1 MPVRSL
7 LLHSP
12 YLQMSSRHPR
22 HEPRVQ
28 TNLRL
33 TQHARNVLAHLSET
47 YGLSQ
52 ADIVELLL
60 RKAEQENTLT
70 VLPAN
75 GHSRHY
81 RAG

>member
-1 MPVRSL
+1 M
-7 LLHSP
+7 SP
-12 YLQMSSRHPR
+12 RQ
-22 HEPRVQ
+22 EPRIQ

-33 TQHARNVLAHLSET
+33 TQHARNVLSHLSEV

-60 RKAEQENTLT
+60 RRAEKESTLT

-75 GHSRHY
+75 GSSRHY